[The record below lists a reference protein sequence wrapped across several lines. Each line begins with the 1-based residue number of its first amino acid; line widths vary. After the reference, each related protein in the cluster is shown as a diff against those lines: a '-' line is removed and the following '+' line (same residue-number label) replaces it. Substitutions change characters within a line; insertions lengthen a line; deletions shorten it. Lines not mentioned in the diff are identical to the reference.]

1 MKAEKPSILETI
13 VNHKF
18 KELNQDQL
26 RLPFVELKAKLKDQ
40 PPARDFRSALAA
52 PNRIGL
58 IAEVKKKSPSK
69 GVLREDF
76 DPVAI
81 ARTYAKAG
89 ASAVSVL
96 TDAQF
101 FDGHLTYLAEIR
113 EAVNLPLL
121 RKDFTV
127 DAYQI
132 YQARLAGADAI
143 LLIVAILTL
152 AQLREFIQI
161 ARSLN
166 LASLVEVHTLE
177 ELQLALQADAEIIGV
192 NNRNLETFETDIS
205 TTFRLIKSIPSDK
218 LAVSESGIYTREDV
232 EALREAGV
240 NTILV
245 GESLMRSP
253 NIERKIKELLGD

>member
-40 PPARDFRSALAA
+40 PPTRDFRSALSA

-81 ARTYAKAG
+81 AKTYAKAG

-101 FDGHLTYLAEIR
+101 FDGRLTYLAEIR

-177 ELQLALQADAEIIGV
+177 ELELALQADAEIIGV
-192 NNRNLETFETDIS
+192 NNRNLETFETDIA

-218 LAVSESGIYTREDV
+218 IVVSESGIYTREDV

-240 NTILV
+240 NAILV

-253 NIERKIKELLGD
+253 NIERKIKELLGE

>member
-40 PPARDFRSALAA
+40 PPTRNFGSALSA
-52 PNRIGL
+52 PNGINL

-81 ARTYAKAG
+81 AKTYAKAG

-101 FDGHLTYLAEIR
+101 FDGRLAHLTAIR
-113 EAVNLPLL
+113 EAVDRPLL
-121 RKDFTV
+121 RKDFTI

-143 LLIVAILTL
+143 LLIVAILALT
-152 AQLREFIQI
+152 QLREFIQI

-166 LASLVEVHTLE
+166 LASLVEVHTEE
-177 ELQLALQADAEIIGV
+177 ELALALQADAEIIGV
-192 NNRNLETFETDIS
+192 NNRNLETFETDIA

-218 LAVSESGIYTREDV
+218 LVVSESGIYTREDV
-232 EALREAGV
+232 AALGEAGV
-240 NTILV
+240 NAILV

-253 NIERKIKELLGD
+253 NIERKITELLGE

>member
-1 MKAEKPSILETI
+1 MKEKTPSILETI
-13 VNHKF
+13 VSNTI
-18 KELNQDQL
+18 KELHQDQR
-26 RLPFVELKAKLKDQ
+26 RLPFVELKAKLKD
-40 PPARDFRSALAA
+40 PPSTRDFRTALDT
-52 PNRIGL
+52 PNRVNL

-81 ARTYAKAG
+81 AKTYAKAG

-96 TDAQF
+96 TDAHF
-101 FDGHLTYLAEIR
+101 FDGRLAYLTEIR
-113 EAVNLPLL
+113 RTVNLPLL

-143 LLIVAILTL
+143 LLIVGILTL

-161 ARSLN
+161 AQSLN
-166 LASLVEVHTLE
+166 LASLVEVHTEE
-177 ELQLALQADAEIIGV
+177 ELEHALRADAEIIGV
-192 NNRNLETFETDIS
+192 NNRNLVTFQTDIA
-205 TTFRLIKSIPSDK
+205 TTFRLIKSIPADK
-218 LAVSESGIYTREDV
+218 LVVSESGIYTREDV
-232 EALREAGV
+232 ESLRQAGV
-240 NTILV
+240 DAILV

-253 NIERKIKELLGD
+253 DVERKTAELLGE

>member
-1 MKAEKPSILETI
+1 MKEKTPSILETI
-13 VNHKF
+13 VSNKF
-18 KELNQDQL
+18 KELHQDQR
-26 RLPFVELKAKLKDQ
+26 RLPFVELKAKLKD
-40 PPARDFRSALAA
+40 PPPTRDFRTALAT
-52 PNRIGL
+52 PNRINL

-81 ARTYAKAG
+81 AKTYAKAG

-96 TDAQF
+96 TDAHF
-101 FDGHLTYLAEIR
+101 FDGRLAYLTEIR
-113 EAVNLPLL
+113 RTVNLPLL

-143 LLIVAILTL
+143 LLIVGILTL

-161 ARSLN
+161 AQSLN
-166 LASLVEVHTLE
+166 LASLVEVHTEE
-177 ELQLALQADAEIIGV
+177 ELEHALRADAEIIGV
-192 NNRNLETFETDIS
+192 NNRNLETFQTDIA
-205 TTFRLIKSIPSDK
+205 TTFRLIKSIPADK
-218 LAVSESGIYTREDV
+218 LVVSESGIYTREDV
-232 EALREAGV
+232 ESLHQAGV
-240 NTILV
+240 DAILV

-253 NIERKIKELLGD
+253 DIERKTAELLGE